1 MNQLTHDGHD
11 GHDVLDTENLQNLYA
26 QTSYRLR
33 ESRKGILKLYQV
45 GCEADLLGKIQ
56 NGELPQHPA
65 YEHYLSA
72 LILEQSR
79 MQIRAELLAQLSSGD
94 SDEAPAISQHLMLK
108 DHIESAYAERLA
120 EPVRLA
126 QDALLLSFDSGLM
139 MEVRYFSTEEYSISW
154 SWGEAELRIDTA
166 PMHAENTS
174 PSHHFHSP
182 EGVVLADSITQP
194 GRDCWL
200 NFSALLNTLLR
211 NPLLV
216 INA

>member
-1 MNQLTHDGHD
+1 MNQLEPDERD
-11 GHDVLDTENLQNLYA
+11 MLDTENLQNLYA

-33 ESRKGILKLYQV
+33 ESRKEILKSYQV
-45 GCEADLLGKIQ
+45 GCEADLLQKIQ
-56 NGELPQHPA
+56 NRELPEHPA

-79 MQIRAELLAQLSSGD
+79 MQIRAELLARLSSGD

-108 DHIESAYAERLA
+108 DHIESVYANRLT

-126 QDALLLSFDSGLM
+126 QDALLLSFDTGLM
-139 MEVRYFSTEEYSISW
+139 MEVRYVSTEEYSINW

-174 PSHHFHSP
+174 SP
-182 EGVVLADSITQP
+182 NHLHNVESLIMADGITQP
-194 GRDCWL
+194 GRDSWL
-200 NFSALLNTLLR
+200 NFSALLNTLLQD
-211 NPLLV
+211 PLLGSNV
-216 INA
+216 

>member
-1 MNQLTHDGHD
+1 MNQLE
-11 GHDVLDTENLQNLYA
+11 HDVLDTENLQNLYA

-33 ESRKGILKLYQV
+33 ESRKEILKSYQV
-45 GCEADLLGKIQ
+45 GCEADLLQKIR

-79 MQIRAELLAQLSSGD
+79 LQIRAELLAHLSAGD

-108 DHIESAYAERLA
+108 EHIESAYAERLT

-166 PMHAENTS
+166 PTHAENTS
-174 PSHHFHSP
+174 SSHHLHSADAL
-182 EGVVLADSITQP
+182 VLADGITQP
-194 GRDCWL
+194 GRDCWP
-200 NFSALLNTLLR
+200 NFSALLNTLLQ
-211 NPLLV
+211 NPLLDS
-216 INA
+216 NA

>member
-1 MNQLTHDGHD
+1 MNQLEHDE
-11 GHDVLDTENLQNLYA
+11 HDVLDTENLQNLYA

-33 ESRKGILKLYQV
+33 ESRKEILKSYQV
-45 GCEADLLGKIQ
+45 GCEADLLQKIR

-72 LILEQSR
+72 LIVEQSR
-79 MQIRAELLAQLSSGD
+79 LQIRAELLAHLSAGD
-94 SDEAPAISQHLMLK
+94 NDEAPAISQHLTLK
-108 DHIESAYAERLA
+108 EHIESAYAERLT

-126 QDALLLSFDSGLM
+126 QDALLLSFDTGLM

-174 PSHHFHSP
+174 SSHHLHSA
-182 EGVVLADSITQP
+182 EGVVLADRITQP
-194 GRDCWL
+194 GRDSWL
-200 NFSALLNTLLR
+200 NFSALLNTLLQD
-211 NPLLV
+211 PLLDS
-216 INA
+216 NA